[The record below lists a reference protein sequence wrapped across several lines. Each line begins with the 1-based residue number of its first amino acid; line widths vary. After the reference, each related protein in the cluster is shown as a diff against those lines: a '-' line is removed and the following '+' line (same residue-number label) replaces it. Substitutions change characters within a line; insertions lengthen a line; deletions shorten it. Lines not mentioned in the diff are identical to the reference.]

1 MHLTCVHRN
10 LCKPKKTF
18 SMCYV
23 FLPLSD
29 RRNEAMQELLLH
41 VQCQTQGLVLSAL
54 CQYHRVN
61 FTKHKI
67 LCGQWTAS
75 TCIIDNKCKKGNA
88 VNKLSKPYRET
99 FARCVIILL
108 FQIFLSANQTF
119 QY

>member
-1 MHLTCVHRN
+1 MYLI
-10 LCKPKKTF
+10 LQ
-18 SMCYV
+18 
-23 FLPLSD
+23 LSD

-54 CQYHRVN
+54 CKYHHVN
-61 FTKHKI
+61 FTYKHKI

-75 TCIIDNKCKKGNA
+75 TCIIDNKCKKGGA

-99 FARCVIILL
+99 FARCVIIFLL
-108 FQIFLSANQTF
+108 QIFLSANQTF